1 MLQINNGVGLVFV
14 NLGHE
19 LNHIL
24 EWSFLQTFQLHLHIF
39 KTKDTKGKSFGEQIN
54 VLRPPNRF

>member
-1 MLQINNGVGLVFV
+1 MFVRFSIIIVDFNMLQINNGVGLVFV

-24 EWSFLQTFQLHLHIF
+24 E
-39 KTKDTKGKSFGEQIN
+39 
-54 VLRPPNRF
+54 